1 MRSFARF
8 LGPAVVSLAASLLP
22 AHASVLIKV
31 NKSDQRMTVFV
42 NGAEQYSWPV
52 STGAPGYD
60 TPSGSF
66 RPNRMDADHH
76 SQEYNNAPMPHAIFF
91 DDHGHAIHGEYEKVG
106 RPVSHGCVRLSP
118 AHAAEL
124 FSLVKRDGMLKTKVE
139 IGGQTPTI
147 TAGLN
152 QEGRPLRLVGRGTE
166 ARHAWARREYPAGR
180 LYEDPNSGVHPT
192 YSYYSDNPYPS
203 RSYRSYPSHE
213 ARFGAF
219 RW

>member
-76 SQEYNNAPMPHAIFF
+76 SQEYNNAPMPHAIF
-91 DDHGHAIHGEYEKVG
+91 
-106 RPVSHGCVRLSP
+106 HGCVRLSP